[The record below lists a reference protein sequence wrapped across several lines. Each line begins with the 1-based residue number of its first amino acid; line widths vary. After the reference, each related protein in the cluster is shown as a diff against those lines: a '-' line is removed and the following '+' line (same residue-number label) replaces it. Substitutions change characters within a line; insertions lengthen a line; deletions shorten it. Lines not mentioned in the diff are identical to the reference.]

1 MPINQIN
8 QKRNKKISCEIHSL
22 FSLFIFSFF
31 KKPLFSE
38 NRTKR
43 NHHTLVFRV
52 LHLPVSPLETFFQK
66 SSSSPQH
73 ISIGQLHALLRFHL
87 RPIYLLVWKGSY
99 QLKAV
104 GYLILRCASR
114 LDAFSVY
121 HIHTQLPS
129 CALGRTTGAPEVC
142 PSRSSRTKDS
152 SSQISFAHD
161 R

>member
-1 MPINQIN
+1 MLLFFPSSGASVFSVFHFSKNHCSLKTEQREIITH
-8 QKRNKKISCEIHSL
+8 RCSGSC
-22 FSLFIFSFF
+22 IFPS
-31 KKPLFSE
+31 
-38 NRTKR
+38 
-43 NHHTLVFRV
+43 
-52 LHLPVSPLETFFQK
+52 HLWKLSFQK
-66 SSSSPQH
+66 SSSSPQP

-152 SSQISFAHD
+152 SSQISCAHD